1 MMDREIFSSSTD
13 LAEISIPLENSSPD
27 DVPEWRSY
35 PPDSRRFCLKPV
47 HKMVF
52 AGVGTVG
59 FSTPGYIPTPE
70 AGKT

>member
-1 MMDREIFSSSTD
+1 MYKEVFSSSTD
-13 LAEISIPLENSSPD
+13 LAQISIPPENSSPD

-35 PPDSRRFCLKPV
+35 PLDSRRFRINPVLKV
-47 HKMVF
+47 VF

-70 AGKT
+70 TGKT